1 MALSLLVKA
10 ISELDI
16 TLIHIS
22 TDCVFDGSLP
32 NHKEDEPL
40 SPLGVYGQSKA
51 AGDLIVN
58 TLSKFYI
65 LRTTWVIGDGK
76 NFVRIMLD
84 LARRGIN
91 PTVVSD
97 VIGRPTFTIELVRAI
112 DHLLKTN
119 AEFGIYNV
127 TNEGDPVSW
136 ADLTRAIYKEA
147 ELNNTVTDTT
157 NEEYYS
163 DKPNAAP
170 RPINS
175 VLDLAK
181 IKSIGFNPTDW
192 KEDLREYLKEEKK
205 R

>member
-1 MALSLLVKA
+1 
-10 ISELDI
+10 
-16 TLIHIS
+16 
-22 TDCVFDGSLP
+22 
-32 NHKEDEPL
+32 
-40 SPLGVYGQSKA
+40 
-51 AGDLIVN
+51 
-58 TLSKFYI
+58 
-65 LRTTWVIGDGK
+65 
-76 NFVRIMLD
+76 MLD

-175 VLDLAK
+175 VFDLAK